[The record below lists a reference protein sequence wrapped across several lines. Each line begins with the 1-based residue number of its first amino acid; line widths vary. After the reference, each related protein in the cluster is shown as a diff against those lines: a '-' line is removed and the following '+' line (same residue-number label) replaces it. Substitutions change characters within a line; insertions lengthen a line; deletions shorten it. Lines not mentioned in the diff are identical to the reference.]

1 MLKKARHIAIVL
13 GLLLCITLS
22 FAWITELDAREGR
35 YLHIQYDKSLYSAAA
50 EMDARLYHLVEPSQP
65 DGEVTY
71 EDITQRYESAPDAL
85 FSTENFAPGEYR
97 LFALRLQNKTN
108 TPMSIS
114 INLAKLEG
122 DPLFLDHMKIGIS
135 GSAGFSDDYPAPVIE
150 EFAMA
155 DRASEN
161 GDVTFVEYL
170 MLPPTEDPSLNDNIV
185 EIKFY
190 IRFSHTAVNELQDKI
205 FKIGVINVLAT

>member
-71 EDITQRYESAPDAL
+71 EDITQRYEDAPDAL

-122 DPLFLDHMKIGIS
+122 DPLFLDHMNIGVS